1 MNFIAGETSSHSLD
15 EAFPNRIEHSSKVSL
30 FFVGAKQRVTRGGK
44 AKRPSRFWEL
54 SLCTPSARSD
64 TSSYWNLFCRS
75 CGPGPDPRGPAQP

>member
-1 MNFIAGETSSHSLD
+1 MNFIAGETSSQSLD

-30 FFVGAKQRVTRGGK
+30 FFVGPSSGVTRGGK

-64 TSSYWNLFCRS
+64 TSSYLSLFCRS
-75 CGPGPDPRGPAQP
+75 C